1 MMAKRQKPATRPRKR
16 RSGALTPAARSERTA
31 ASPTAFARAA
41 DAAAGPTQDGMRK
54 ALDAALA
61 EQIRVLFSQL
71 CNGLTT
77 GLPKPDP
84 KAATDRFATGLAAAR
99 EAYEIASKLIG

>member
-1 MMAKRQKPATRPRKR
+1 MAKRQKPATRPRKR
-16 RSGALTPAARSERTA
+16 SSGALTLAVRSETA
-31 ASPTAFARAA
+31 LAANAPT
-41 DAAAGPTQDGMRK
+41 GPTQDVMRK
-54 ALDAALA
+54 ALDAAFV
-61 EQIRVLFSQL
+61 EQTRVLFSQL

-99 EAYEIASKLIG
+99 QAYEIASKLIG

>member
-16 RSGALTPAARSERTA
+16 RSGALTLAARSET
-31 ASPTAFARAA
+31 ARAA
-41 DAAAGPTQDGMRK
+41 DAPTGPTQDELRK
-54 ALDAALA
+54 ALDAALV

-99 EAYEIASKLIG
+99 EAYEIASKLIV